1 MTMRGVTTNFPPDEA
16 TLRAV
21 EAGSDIVL
29 LPPDI
34 PTSFNAI
41 KSAVASGRITE
52 ARIDQSVRRILTAK
66 AKLNLQNPKNRF
78 VDVNRLMTVVGSKP
92 HRDFAQ
98 QIEDQAITLVRDE
111 RQVLPV
117 RASPD
122 LRVVQINV
130 IDSRNGWREGPV
142 GRVVAAELPKRF
154 PRAVTVQ
161 VDDQSTTNELDLVRK
176 LAQTGDALVVN
187 GFIRVAAYKG
197 SIDLTAAEIALLKDL
212 IAMKKPLIF
221 TVFGSP
227 YVLTHVPEMP
237 SYIVTYDTSPLAEFA
252 AVRAITGEIP
262 FRGKLPISLPGLYPI
277 GHGLK

>member
-66 AKLNLQNPKNRF
+66 AKLNLQDPKNRF